1 MESIIRK
8 TKINKYQIIMMFG
21 IFFMFMGLSILVYNH
36 YSKINDIKV
45 EEEKIEEFFNIAEEE
60 PITNIVDNTTQESAE
75 ERTIKN
81 DDYIAI
87 LEIPKIDLKK
97 GLVDKDSY
105 QNNVDRNI
113 YTLKETIYPNDE
125 VNSHIILAS
134 HSGNSSVSYFRYI
147 NRLNLN
153 DIVYIYYKNTKYIYS
168 IIDKY
173 EIEKNG
179 KLQLKHSN
187 NSNITLI
194 SCVGLRNQ
202 VVIIGNLVK
211 TSNY

>member
-1 MESIIRK
+1 MESTIRK
-8 TKINKYQIIMMFG
+8 IKISNYQIIMMFG
-21 IFFMFMGLSILVYNH
+21 IFLIFMGLSILVYNH
-36 YSKINDIKV
+36 YSKINEIKV
-45 EEEKIEEFFNIAEEE
+45 EEEKIEEFFDEPEEE
-60 PITNIVDNTTQESAE
+60 PITDIVDNNVIQQETSIVDNT
-75 ERTIKN
+75 N
-81 DDYIAI
+81 YIAI

-105 QNNVDRNI
+105 LNNVDRNI

-134 HSGNSSVSYFRYI
+134 HSGNSGVSYFRYL
-147 NRLNLN
+147 NRLDIN
-153 DIVYIYYKNTKYIYS
+153 DFVYIYYKGMKYTYK

-187 NSNITLI
+187 NSDITLI
-194 SCVGLRNQ
+194 SCVGLKNQ
-202 VVIIGNLVK
+202 IVIIGDLIEI
-211 TSNY
+211 SNY

>member
-1 MESIIRK
+1 MKPIIEK
-8 TKINKYQIIMMFG
+8 TRINKHQIIMMFG
-21 IFFMFMGLSILVYNH
+21 IFFIFISLSILVYNH
-36 YSKINDIKV
+36 YSRINDIKV
-45 EEEKIEEFFNIAEEE
+45 EEEKIEEFFNKAEEE
-60 PITNIVDNTTQESAE
+60 PITDIVENTNQEEIEESAVD
-75 ERTIKN
+75 N

-97 GLVDKDSY
+97 GLVDKNSY
-105 QNNVDRNI
+105 LNNVERNI

-134 HSGNSSVSYFRYI
+134 HSGNSSVSYFRYL